1 MNIVTKIYGL
11 VNPVSGEIFYLGRT
25 SMSLSQRLT
34 SHKRD
39 GKNKD
44 TPKARYI
51 KWIQWMGLQPEIV
64 ELDKL
69 VNATIEE
76 IRDKEQ
82 AYIDFY
88 GLTRELANSGDS
100 SRGGTGDNARIDW
113 NEALIARLGTI
124 PDWEI
129 AKELDCNV
137 GTVCYMRN
145 RLGITKC
152 GNREELRKIP
162 PMGGWNKIKLP
173 QDIIDKLGTM
183 PDYKL
188 GELAGVAK
196 TVIARN
202 RKELGIESYA
212 KQTGNDGKA
221 KQGDYP
227 KRWLKRDRDL
237 LKNAS

>member
-1 MNIVTKIYGL
+1 
-11 VNPVSGEIFYLGRT
+11 
-25 SMSLSQRLT
+25 
-34 SHKRD
+34 
-39 GKNKD
+39 
-44 TPKARYI
+44 
-51 KWIQWMGLQPEIV
+51 MGLQPEIV
-64 ELDKL
+64 ELDSL
-69 VNATIEE
+69 TNATIEE

-113 NEALIARLGTI
+113 NEVLIARLGTI

-129 AKELDCNV
+129 AKELGCSDK
-137 GTVCYMRN
+137 TVNYMRN
-145 RLGITKC
+145 KLGIPKC

-188 GELAGVAK
+188 AEIAGVGK
-196 TVIARN
+196 KCIARN
-202 RKELGIESYA
+202 RKALEIKSYA
-212 KQTGNDGKA
+212 EQTGNDGKA

-227 KRWLKRDRDL
+227 KRWLKRERDL
-237 LKNAS
+237 LKDAS